1 MALPFFYDPIW
12 TLYFTLLHQSS
23 GLMVADVFHMEL
35 VLAIK
40 IGMKK
45 APWIFQDASPKITLL
60 FFRFFQTVDGH
71 FNIKCVIPIVH
82 GVDGLCVYLLVNYF
96 A

>member
-1 MALPFFYDPIW
+1 
-12 TLYFTLLHQSS
+12 
-23 GLMVADVFHMEL
+23 MVADVFHMEL

-71 FNIKCVIPIVH
+71 FDIERVISIVH
-82 GVDGLCVYLLVNYF
+82 SVDGLCVRLLVDYF